1 MKLIFGAGS
10 DLSVLLFSLAP
21 LTSCR
26 LIQLSRSNSVHPYL
40 VVSLVWDI
48 LQDDRLHGEDVGELH
63 LGDVECAHDV
73 GPAWLEERLAA
84 DQRHD
89 KTRNDSSG
97 NAHSVMPSGRVSGN
111 VMIFTSAVC
120 PLEGAIFVGTQLT
133 PLRRHGRE
141 RSLLEWISVWPWLQ
155 TLGQIQE
162 TVGQSIRCS
171 SKLT

>member
-26 LIQLSRSNSVHPYL
+26 LIQLSGSNSVHPYL

-73 GPAWLEERLAA
+73 GPA
-84 DQRHD
+84 
-89 KTRNDSSG
+89 
-97 NAHSVMPSGRVSGN
+97 
-111 VMIFTSAVC
+111 
-120 PLEGAIFVGTQLT
+120 
-133 PLRRHGRE
+133 
-141 RSLLEWISVWPWLQ
+141 
-155 TLGQIQE
+155 
-162 TVGQSIRCS
+162 
-171 SKLT
+171 